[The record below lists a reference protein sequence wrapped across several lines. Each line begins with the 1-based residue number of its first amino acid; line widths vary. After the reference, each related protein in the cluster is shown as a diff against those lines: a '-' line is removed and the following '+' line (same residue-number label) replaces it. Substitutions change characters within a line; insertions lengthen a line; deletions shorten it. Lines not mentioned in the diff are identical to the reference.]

1 MSSENKIDQ
10 KKDIVS
16 PPDTLPSSTTT
27 ETPEKK
33 SKSVFN
39 PLELDSN
46 APELAGEEQA
56 RYSPSY
62 RERYVEIEELLE
74 FAAETGKL
82 DSFELAM
89 EVKQIKKK
97 LFYTPPEELGI
108 EELCRTEA
116 ELEILYS
123 KISELVSPVSL
134 LTLRTTSTHYEIDR
148 IWWKGIFLG
157 SGSVGR
163 NFFRKMLW
171 VAIALISIILLK
183 EYIIGSNM
191 TEDSFAAFIDPF
203 LYGALGALIY
213 LYKDLTEGYV
223 NRTLNP
229 KQLAASWLRIFMGG
243 LTGGILYHL
252 FGPTLQET
260 GAPDIG
266 AAAIGFL
273 GGYSVDFFYQTLD
286 KIINMISPKNSPNE
300 QQVAA
305 PITAKQAQMEM
316 LTKNLKEATNEED
329 KVAIRKLLEKM

>member
-1 MSSENKIDQ
+1 MSSENQTDT
-10 KKDIVS
+10 VS
-16 PPDTLPSSTTT
+16 SDTASPS
-27 ETPEKK
+27 ETPKKK

-39 PLELDSN
+39 PLELDCNS
-46 APELAGEEQA
+46 PELAGEEQA

-82 DSFELAM
+82 DSLELVM
-89 EVKQIKKK
+89 EIKQIKKK

-108 EELCRTEA
+108 EELCKTEA

-134 LTLRTTSTHYEIDR
+134 LTLRTTSTNYEVER
-148 IWWKGIFLG
+148 IWWKAIFLG

-183 EYIIGSNM
+183 EYFIGVNM
-191 TEDSFAAFIDPF
+191 TKDSFAAFIDPF

-213 LYKDLTEGYV
+213 LYKDLTDGYV
-223 NRTLNP
+223 SRTLNP

-252 FGPTLQET
+252 FGPALVEA

-286 KIINMISPKNSPNE
+286 KIIHMFSPKNSPENK
-300 QQVAA
+300 QVA
-305 PITAKQAQMEM
+305 PQITAKQAQMEM
-316 LTKNLKEATNEED
+316 LTKSLKGATNEED

>member
-10 KKDIVS
+10 KKDTVS
-16 PPDTLPSSTTT
+16 SPDTKSSL
-27 ETPEKK
+27 ETPKK

-46 APELAGEEQA
+46 APELAGGEQA

-82 DSFELAM
+82 DSLELAM
-89 EVKQIKKK
+89 EIKQIKKK

-108 EELCRTEA
+108 EELCKTEA

-123 KISELVSPVSL
+123 KVSDLVAPVNL
-134 LTLRTTSTHYEIDR
+134 LSLRTTSTNYEINR
-148 IWWKGIFLG
+148 IWWKAIFLG
-157 SGSVGR
+157 SGSIGR

-171 VAIALISIILLK
+171 IAIALISIILLK

-203 LYGALGALIY
+203 LYGALGALIF
-213 LYKDLTEGYV
+213 LYKDLTDGYV
-223 NRTLNP
+223 NRTLNS

-252 FGPTLQET
+252 FGPALAEAEAQ
-260 GAPDIG
+260 GIG

-286 KIINMISPKNSPNE
+286 KIIHMISPKDPSDK
-300 QQVAA
+300 QQIAA
-305 PITAKQAQMEM
+305 PITSEQAQMQM
-316 LTKNLKEATNEED
+316 LTQSLKEATNEED
-329 KVAIRKLLEKM
+329 KAAIRKLLEKM